1 MAAETQDLLLEVEGL
16 KTYFPIR
23 RGVWRK
29 VVGHVRAVDGVDL
42 TLRRGETVGL
52 VGESGCGKTTVGRSI
67 LRLVEPTEGRV
78 VFHRDGEA
86 VDLRGL
92 DREALRRLRRE
103 MQYIF
108 QDPYSSLNPRMTVFD
123 IVAEPLVIN
132 GVAKGRE
139 LEDRVEGLLTR
150 VGLRPDH
157 LRRYPHAFSGGQRQR
172 VGIARALA
180 LTPSLIIADEPVSA
194 LDVSVQAQVLNL
206 LEDLQEAF
214 GLTYLFVAHD
224 LSVVEHISDRV
235 AVMYLGQVVEVT
247 EAERLYRRPLHP
259 YTAALL
265 AAVPAAD
272 PEARGGMT
280 PVEGDVPDPA
290 NAPPGC
296 KFHPR
301 CPYAQAVCREEAP
314 ELLEVEPGHWARCHF
329 AGEITFIM
337 NSETSNVKRQT

>member
-1 MAAETQDLLLEVEGL
+1 MASETRDLLLEVEGL

-29 VVGHVRAVDGVDL
+29 TVGHVRAVDGVDL

-67 LRLVEPTEGRV
+67 LRLVEPTDGRIV
-78 VFHRDGEA
+78 YHRDGEA
-86 VDLRGL
+86 VDMRGL
-92 DREALRRLRRE
+92 GREALRRLRRE

-139 LEDRVEGLLTR
+139 LEDRVEGLLAR

-180 LTPSLIIADEPVSA
+180 LTPGLIIADEPVSA

-265 AAVPAAD
+265 AAAPAAD

-314 ELLEVEPGHWARCHF
+314 ELLEVEPGHRARCHF
-329 AGEITFIM
+329 AGEIAFKT
-337 NSETSNVKRQT
+337 